1 MINLLTKKLDNPYT
15 GAICSFRNGTKTV
28 VAAIGSD
35 IDGDIAAVKKL
46 GSAANV
52 YFSGTAVKP
61 RIVIDW
67 NDLTAIGVYDIL
79 HNSENIPYYHVN
91 TPQFGN
97 ITEKILNG
105 NTYDVA
111 IRLVNTTNANPTTL
125 RVKNVNSDFSP
136 IYRNTLA
143 SGNTR
148 PVVMSG
154 GLFND
159 LVMWEGE
166 YTGNNFNN
174 KGLAKQLAETG
185 RDTWEIEVTGGPIAD
200 NLSAPNYDYNTLVD
214 NYWTASLA
222 AIQYYTGKI
231 TMDYIGFSNG
241 CRTALTGLERYQTNP
256 ISNIAWVQNLMTGNY
271 QLVNLQSN
279 SGANLVHTFVGVG
292 CPGAFEG
299 SSYLIEQVNQH
310 PNSVSQLQA
319 RQNWHPD
326 RDDIA
331 QRLILI
337 GLFGRVLEAGNP
349 ISLNLWSHYNNLI
362 LLSNDSQPGNF
373 NVNRSVIIYGYGGL
387 ISTFGNEQDDGMV
400 TVNDNIA
407 IANNINSTN
416 LDDRLSYRDNHMAI
430 TDDLNIKR
438 RIMVF
443 LLNDN

>member
-1 MINLLTKKLDNPYT
+1 MVIMKNKQLDNPYT

-28 VAAIGSD
+28 VVAIGSD

-67 NDLTAIGVYDIL
+67 NDLTAIGVYDFL
-79 HNSENIPYYHVN
+79 HNSENLPNYHVN

-125 RVKNVNSDFSP
+125 RIKNVNSDFSP
-136 IYRNTLA
+136 NYRNTVA
-143 SGNTR
+143 VNNPR
-148 PVVMSG
+148 PVVLSG
-154 GLFND
+154 GLFNN
-159 LVMWEGE
+159 LEMWEGE

-200 NLSAPNYDYNTLVD
+200 NLSAPNYNYDTLVD
-214 NYWTASLA
+214 NYWTASLT

-231 TMDYIGFSNG
+231 TLDFVGFSNG
-241 CRTALTGLERYQTNP
+241 CRTALTGLERYQTTP
-256 ISNIAWVQNLMTGNY
+256 ISNVAWVQNLITGNF
-271 QLVNLQSN
+271 QLVDLQAN
-279 SGANLVHTFVGVG
+279 SGANLVHTFVGVA

-299 SSYLIEQVNQH
+299 ESYLIEQVNQH
-310 PNSVSQLQA
+310 PNSVAQLQA
-319 RQNWHPD
+319 QGNLHPN
-326 RDDIA
+326 RDNITRELVFLGD
-331 QRLILI
+331 
-337 GLFGRVLEAGNP
+337 LFVSAGNR
-349 ISLNLWSHYNNLI
+349 ISLNIWDHYNDAI

-373 NVNRSVIIYGYGGL
+373 NVNKSKIFYGYGGL
-387 ISTFGNEQDDGMV
+387 FSPWGNEQDDGLV
-400 TVNDNIA
+400 TVIDNEA
-407 IANNINSTN
+407 IADNINSSN
-416 LDDRLSYRDNHMAI
+416 LDDRASYRSSHRLI
-430 TDDLNIKR
+430 TDKTQIKR
-438 RIMVF
+438 DILEF
-443 LLNDN
+443 LANG